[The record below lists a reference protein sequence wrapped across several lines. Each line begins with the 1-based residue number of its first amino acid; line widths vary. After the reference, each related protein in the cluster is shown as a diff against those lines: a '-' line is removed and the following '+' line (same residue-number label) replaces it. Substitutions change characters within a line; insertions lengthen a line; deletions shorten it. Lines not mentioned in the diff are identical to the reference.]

1 MIRRRILSVAFSVLF
16 MLSLTT
22 PALATTTIN
31 FWYSDETSVKY
42 TPYDG
47 SYYVYNL
54 STDSTF
60 GTYFR
65 AAVSHA
71 AAQWS
76 AVLPIGVSET
86 SFNYALNYVY
96 GGTRSQLLDTFP
108 DLSTD
113 FSGLTYTL
121 PSGQSTTITYMGS
134 PRTVSALQAGNRM
147 CIVEISGRT
156 ANGYK
161 KTATH
166 EMGHL
171 FGWDGHSPLE
181 TDVMYGTASEI
192 TSLTSRDKTHLK
204 QIYDLF
210 Y

>member
-1 MIRRRILSVAFSVLF
+1 MKRRILSAVLF
-16 MLSLTT
+16 VFFALSLAT

-31 FWYSDETSVKY
+31 FWYSDKTSVYY

-47 SYYVYNL
+47 SYYIYNL

-60 GTYFR
+60 GTYFQ

-71 AAQWS
+71 ATQWN
-76 AVLPIGVSET
+76 AVLPFSVSET

-96 GGTRSQLLDTFP
+96 GGTRSQLLDAFP
-108 DLSTD
+108 DLPTSVT
-113 FSGLTYTL
+113 GRTRTV
-121 PSGQSTTITYMGS
+121 PSGESTTMTYMGS
-134 PRTVSALQAGNRM
+134 PRTVSALQAGSRM
-147 CIVEISGRT
+147 CVVEISGRT

-161 KTATH
+161 NTATH

-171 FGWDGHSPLE
+171 FGWYGHSPLE
-181 TDVMYGTASEI
+181 TDIMYDIATEI
-192 TSLTSRDKTHLK
+192 TTLTSRDKTHLK